1 MDSDTDV
8 GSLPSKL
15 GPFKL
20 DSRSPSKCTTSED
33 EQVPEKTA
41 KEFGLQPKEMTAS
54 WTPGHKG
61 TNDQTFTSSSQLPPE
76 LLSRAT
82 YQPESAKPLSVSQP
96 SASCNKAPASRCFHE
111 SIDNANILS
120 FQAMDYRQDTR
131 GTASLG
137 SNFRREQRVT
147 PPCSPHRLKS
157 TYGVGSTPTPIR
169 GDFIE
174 VSSPAKIPS
183 PPSQPDEFSA
193 HGVTLHLSLTE
204 SQMDRLTEVISRPNS
219 PHKGSRR
226 GRDADVAKEGLQRS
240 HIRAFSEDEIL
251 TTPPLVRSQRDALDS
266 LVRKN
271 ASTRSRSHF
280 RYNEQHA
287 PSTMQADTSASFAD
301 RAASS
306 LRSRSPA
313 KKFTRTEKGRHVN
326 DGYSPYTTSSIAQ
339 RRGVP
344 HPLVDTMTAQQQ
356 GSPSH
361 RRTPIEI
368 LRNDDSSAYSRSW
381 QTITH
386 TTRDDSPSRV
396 TFQEHPSSSIYSV
409 FEEQGDYDDD
419 GSMAHLTPLPAR
431 NAAGAMAEADI
442 LRSLAEY
449 ESLYSRS
456 GLSQQPQAQK
466 PGDPKLLSI
475 KTGIGQI
482 EQFPRIYSPLTPY
495 IESMEDKIPRRK
507 VLIGEHGWLER
518 TGVPTEDGHGNA
530 SAAPQQQPPKKGIFE
545 SLKKVA
551 KEVVELADMKTS
563 ARGPHRPSNK
573 RPPNRL
579 DISLNPREQSLFY
592 CELEFLMTTA
602 LDGYLTTQFQAGR
615 VQADKLSKVA
625 DAWRQKGRPGVV
637 GFRYDLETQLDIM
650 LLHLYDFKFY
660 GADCTSPAVVTGLL
674 EMVKTDARA
683 MRVRTF
689 CQPDLVMA
697 KQLLDAQKL
706 FNILGCREH
715 LQLQLHE
722 TVRFFKLVVNPEKDV
737 HPETADK
744 ARDDGSGS
752 PARGS
757 PRCTGRSRDQQM
769 RCSDRRW
776 QSQSPARK
784 R

>member
-1 MDSDTDV
+1 MESDTDV

-20 DSRSPSKCTTSED
+20 DSRSSSKCATSED
-33 EQVPEKTA
+33 EKAANKAA
-41 KEFGLQPKEMTAS
+41 KGFDWQPIEMTAS
-54 WTPGHKG
+54 STSGHKI
-61 TNDQTFTSSSQLPPE
+61 TNGEASMSSSKPAPE

-82 YQPESAKPLSVSQP
+82 YQPESAQPFSISQP
-96 SASCNKAPASRCFHE
+96 SATCNEPSKSHCFHE
-111 SIDNANILS
+111 SLNNDNIVS
-120 FQAMDYRQDTR
+120 FRTMDRRQAPR
-131 GTASLG
+131 GATSLG
-137 SNFRREQRVT
+137 PNFRREQRIT
-147 PPCSPHRLKS
+147 PPCSPHRSKS
-157 TYGVGSTPTPIR
+157 THRTGSTPTPIR

-174 VSSPAKIPS
+174 VSSPAKITS
-183 PPSQPDEFSA
+183 PPSQPDEASS

-204 SQMDRLTEVISRPNS
+204 SQMDRLTEVISRPDS

-226 GRDADVAKEGLQRS
+226 GRDEGATKEGLHRS
-240 HIRAFSEDEIL
+240 HMRAFSEDEIL
-251 TTPPLVRSQRDALDS
+251 TTPPLVRSQRDILDN
-266 LVRKN
+266 LARKN
-271 ASTRSRSHF
+271 ASTRSRSQF
-280 RYNEQHA
+280 RYNEQQA
-287 PSTMQADTSASFAD
+287 PSARQPGISASFAD
-301 RAASS
+301 RAAN
-306 LRSRSPA
+306 LCSRSPVRH
-313 KKFTRTEKGRHVN
+313 FTRTEKDRYTD
-326 DGYSPYTTSSIAQ
+326 DGYSRYTTSSIAQ

-344 HPLVDTMTAQQQ
+344 HPLIDTMTAQQQ

-361 RRTPIEI
+361 RQTPVEI
-368 LRNDDSSAYSRSW
+368 LRNDDSSAYDRSW

-386 TTRDDSPSRV
+386 TSRDDSPSRV
-396 TFQEHPSSSIYSV
+396 TFQEHPPSSIYSA
-409 FEEQGDYDDD
+409 FDEGEYDDD
-419 GSMAHLTPLPAR
+419 GSMTHLTPLPEQ
-431 NAAGAMAEADI
+431 NAAGAMAEADL

-449 ESLYSRS
+449 ETLYSRS
-456 GLSQQPQAQK
+456 GLSQPLKAQK

-482 EQFPRIYSPLTPY
+482 EHYPRIYSPLTPY

-518 TGVPTEDGHGNA
+518 TGVSTDDGQSNA
-530 SAAPQQQPPKKGIFE
+530 GAAPQPQPPKKGILE

-551 KEVVELADMKTS
+551 KEVVELADMKAS
-563 ARGPHRPSNK
+563 GRGPHRPSNK

-602 LDGYLTTQFQAGR
+602 LDGYLTTQFETGR

-637 GFRYDLETQLDIM
+637 GFRYDLETQLDIV

-660 GADCTSPAVVTGLL
+660 GTDCTSPAVVTGLL

-722 TVRFFKLVVNPEKDV
+722 VVRFFKLVMNPDKHA
-737 HPETADK
+737 HPETADR

-757 PRCTGRSRDQQM
+757 PRDAGRSRDQQM
-769 RCSDRRW
+769 RYGDRRW
-776 QSQSPARK
+776 QSQSPTRK
-784 R
+784 L

>member
-15 GPFKL
+15 GPFRL
-20 DSRSPSKCTTSED
+20 DLRSSSKCTTSED
-33 EQVPEKTA
+33 EQAPDETVRPM
-41 KEFGLQPKEMTAS
+41 EMTAS
-54 WTPGHKG
+54 LTPVYEGA
-61 TNDQTFTSSSQLPPE
+61 NDQALSSTSQLPSE
-76 LLSRAT
+76 LLPRAT
-82 YQPESAKPLSVSQP
+82 YQPGSAQPFRISQT
-96 SASCNKAPASRCFHE
+96 SASCNKPPKSHCFHE
-111 SIDNANILS
+111 SLDNANILS
-120 FQAMDYRQDTR
+120 FQAMDQRQDPR
-131 GTASLG
+131 GATSSLG
-137 SNFRREQRVT
+137 PKYRREQRVT
-147 PPCSPHRLKS
+147 PPCSPHRTRS
-157 TYGVGSTPTPIR
+157 THRAGSTPTPIR

-174 VSSPAKIPS
+174 VSSPANIPS
-183 PPSQPDEFSA
+183 PPPQPDETSA
-193 HGVTLHLSLTE
+193 HDVTLHLSLTE

-226 GRDADVAKEGLQRS
+226 GRDTGAAKEGLQRS

-251 TTPPLVRSQRDALDS
+251 TTPPLVRSQRDILDS
-266 LVRKN
+266 LARKN

-287 PSTMQADTSASFAD
+287 PSTRQHDISASFAD

-306 LRSRSPA
+306 RSRSPA
-313 KKFTRTEKGRHVN
+313 KYFTRTEKEDLAK
-326 DGYSPYTTSSIAQ
+326 DGYSQYTASSIAQ

-344 HPLVDTMTAQQQ
+344 HPLVDTRAAQQK

-361 RRTPIEI
+361 RQTPIEI
-368 LRNDDSSAYSRSW
+368 MRHDDSSTYERSW

-386 TTRDDSPSRV
+386 TSPDDSPSRV
-396 TFQEHPSSSIYSV
+396 KFQEHPPSSVYSV
-409 FEEQGDYDDD
+409 FDEEGDYDED
-419 GSMAHLTPLPAR
+419 GSMTHLKPLPEQ
-431 NAAGAMAEADI
+431 NAAGAMAEADL

-449 ESLYSRS
+449 ETLYSRS
-456 GLSQQPQAQK
+456 GLSQQPQAQR
-466 PGDPKLLSI
+466 PCDPKLLST

-482 EQFPRIYSPLTPY
+482 EHYPRIYSPLTPY

-518 TGVPTEDGHGNA
+518 TGVSADDSQGNA
-530 SAAPQQQPPKKGIFE
+530 GAAPQPQPQKKGIFE

-602 LDGYLTTQFQAGR
+602 LDGYLTTQFKAGR
-615 VQADKLSKVA
+615 VRADKLSKVA
-625 DAWRQKGRPGVV
+625 EAWRQKGRPGVV
-637 GFRYDLETQLDIM
+637 GFRYDLETQLDVV

-722 TVRFFKLVVNPEKDV
+722 AVRFFKLVVNPVKSAAAHRD
-737 HPETADK
+737 TADK
-744 ARDDGSGS
+744 ACDDGSES

-757 PRCTGRSRDQQM
+757 PGHSREQQM
-769 RCSDRRW
+769 RYSERRW
-776 QSQSPARK
+776 QSQSPTRK